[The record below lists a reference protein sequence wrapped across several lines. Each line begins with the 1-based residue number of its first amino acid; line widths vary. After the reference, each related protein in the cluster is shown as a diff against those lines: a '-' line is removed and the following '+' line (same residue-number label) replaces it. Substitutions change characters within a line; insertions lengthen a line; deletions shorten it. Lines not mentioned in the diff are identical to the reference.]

1 MQYFNMADIDTLPAD
16 DIASLIN
23 DQFIKAADE
32 TIDKTKYCKT
42 PWRCWFWN
50 DECAA
55 FKRQYRQALTKF
67 RDLRY
72 PRRETRP
79 IYEAAK
85 AAWQE
90 TMTQAKREA
99 WEKIVKEIQLE
110 KNDAKTWRKL
120 KYIRGQPSPRRHPDP
135 EAQAELLATEF
146 AGRTSRDN
154 LPDMV
159 LVI

>member
-1 MQYFNMADIDTLPAD
+1 
-16 DIASLIN
+16 
-23 DQFIKAADE
+23 
-32 TIDKTKYCKT
+32 
-42 PWRCWFWN
+42 
-50 DECAA
+50 
-55 FKRQYRQALTKF
+55 
-67 RDLRY
+67 
-72 PRRETRP
+72 
-79 IYEAAK
+79 
-85 AAWQE
+85 
-90 TMTQAKREA
+90 MTQAKREA

-159 LVI
+159 LNELNNLAPIRDQIVANALELPDLTHDQEFTIQN

>member
-1 MQYFNMADIDTLPAD
+1 MKPTGNVLPRHKMALCRTLPAN
-16 DIASLIN
+16 DIATLIN

-50 DECAA
+50 DECARI
-55 FKRQYRQALTKF
+55 KRQYRQALTKY

-79 IYEAAK
+79 IYKAAK
-85 AAWQE
+85 AAWLE

-120 KYIRGQPSPRRHPDP
+120 KYI
-135 EAQAELLATEF
+135 
-146 AGRTSRDN
+146 
-154 LPDMV
+154 
-159 LVI
+159 